1 MVALTGHAG
10 KQLTRKVLDL
20 TAGKRH
26 KPVPLQEIKHTLPEQ
41 IGHNADVVPEI
52 KTIPKV
58 DALVAVGL
66 VVRGQGG

>member
-1 MVALTGHAG
+1 MVSLTGHAG
-10 KQLTRKVLDL
+10 KQLTCKVLDL

-26 KPVPLQEIKHTLPEQ
+26 KPVTLQKIKHTLPEE
-41 IGHNADVVPEI
+41 IGHNADVVSEI
-52 KTIPKV
+52 KTITEV